1 MDKTRLSL
9 CYLFSYLIL
18 AGVALIVD
26 PETALKL
33 FMSTGEYGDVM
44 PRLLGVMLLSLG
56 IIVVQ
61 AFRHRLEPLYPTTLV
76 VRAFIL
82 ASLFG
87 LYFKSGDPLFLV
99 LIGVVGLGFVA
110 TGASYLIER
119 RR

>member
-18 AGVALIVD
+18 AGVGLIADPRFALN
-26 PETALKL
+26 L
-33 FMSTGEYGDVM
+33 FLSNGDYGEVM

-56 IIVVQ
+56 ILVVQ
-61 AFRHRLEPLYPTTLV
+61 IVRHRVQALYGTTLV

-82 ASLFG
+82 VCLAALWFQS
-87 LYFKSGDPLFLV
+87 SDPLFLV
-99 LIGVVGLGFVA
+99 LIGVVGLGFVM
-110 TGASYLIER
+110 TGASYLADR